1 MQLTERARE
10 LINKYSSALA
20 KSYGID
26 VSAVSRQFSVT
37 EPKEIKLRNAL
48 LESQSFL
55 QQIVVTDVDQISGA
69 VVPVGAA
76 GLHTGRRK
84 KGRFVKQVGVDGREY
99 KLVETDSCAQLLWS
113 LLCTWANAG
122 SENEFFQ
129 KVNDFA
135 NDSFALDMLR
145 IGFNGRF
152 IAEDTDDELYPM
164 GEDVNIGWH
173 QLAKDY
179 KDGIQ
184 VITDPVTLGEGGDY
198 PTLDSMVS
206 DLVNAKIPAQFREDP
221 RLVVL
226 IGADLAAA
234 EQHRLYSAATTPSE
248 KIAAQL
254 LTSSIAGRPAYVPPF
269 MPGKRLIVTSLT
281 NLHIYTQR
289 NTRQREADHNGDEKA
304 YESKYWR
311 MEGYALEMPE
321 LYAAFDEEAVTVLKP
336 EKKVPETRTAID
348 TETDNE
354 TVSEPAKELV

>member
-1 MQLTERARE
+1 MQLTDRARE
-10 LINKYSSALA
+10 LIGKYAAALA
-20 KSYGID
+20 KTYGID
-26 VSAVSRQFSVT
+26 TGTVTSQFSVSG
-37 EPKEIKLRNAL
+37 PKEIKLRDAL
-48 LESQSFL
+48 LERQSFL
-55 QQIVVTDVDQISGA
+55 KEIVVTDVDQISGA
-69 VVPVGAA
+69 IVPVGAA

-84 KGRFVKQVGVDGREY
+84 KGRFNKVVGVDGREY

-113 LLCTWANAG
+113 LLCTWVNAG
-122 SENEFFQ
+122 SEGEFFQ

-135 NDSFALDMLR
+135 NNAFALDMLR
-145 IGFNGRF
+145 IGFNGQF
-152 IAEDTDDELYPM
+152 IADNTNDEKYPM

-173 QLAKDY
+173 QIAKDY

-184 VITDPVTLGEGGDY
+184 VITDPVTLGVDGDY

-206 DLVNAKIPAQFREDP
+206 DLINAKIPAQFREDP

-234 EQHRLYSAATTPSE
+234 EQHRLYSAATTPTE

-269 MPGKRLIVTSLT
+269 MPGKRLVVTTLT

-289 NTRQREADHNGDEKA
+289 GTRQREADHNGDEKA

-321 LYAAFDEEAVTVLKP
+321 LYAAFDEEAVTVLRP
-336 EKKVPETRTAID
+336 TKKASEVDIETEV
-348 TETDNE
+348 ETKKDD
-354 TVSEPAKELV
+354 ELV